1 MVTAMSQLAMVLAD
15 IITGPAMVMPTTTT
29 ARLTIIGSSGD
40 TIATETISIIS
51 LNIGVIIADNLEI
64 SIVGNIGTSIV
75 QEPIMTD
82 IIGPIADIIATII
95 KPV

>member
-29 ARLTIIGSSGD
+29 ARLIIIGSSGD